1 MRIALC
7 IEPRN
12 ELKLHESN
20 RRRYGKDKI
29 FSISHDVGE
38 CEILFQEQ
46 RRRERRYTVNF
57 GRAKI

>member
-1 MRIALC
+1 MC

-38 CEILFQEQ
+38 GEILFQKK

-57 GRAKI
+57 GTAKI

>member
-1 MRIALC
+1 MC

-20 RRRYGKDKI
+20 RRIYGKDKI
-29 FSISHDVGE
+29 FSISHDVVGE

-57 GRAKI
+57 GTAKI

>member
-1 MRIALC
+1 MC
-7 IEPRN
+7 SIEPRN

-38 CEILFQEQ
+38 GEILFQKK
-46 RRRERRYTVNF
+46 RRERRYTVNF
-57 GRAKI
+57 GTAKI